1 MALDRRTR
9 MLYDA
14 QHVFING
21 EGFRAAG
28 KDARMMQALANTRRL
43 TARQVAQL
51 SEGARDLLDQW
62 RDAGWVHV
70 G

>member
-1 MALDRRTR
+1 
-9 MLYDA
+9 
-14 QHVFING
+14 
-21 EGFRAAG
+21 
-28 KDARMMQALANTRRL
+28 MMQALANTRRL